1 MLDGAIPGALIIWDL
16 RGQLPSLLAFVPFI
30 PCSLFGRGRRR
41 KKVLL
46 DCTCSVAKT
55 GKIHFAPKWP
65 KGPKWNCTVVRS
77 SSKNIRYKIS
87 CVCVTY
93 IRQKATKGGTENY
106 SSFGRSPEVQVENG
120 FSPGRGP
127 KGLWAALRGE
137 ALYSM

>member
-1 MLDGAIPGALIIWDL
+1 MGNSH
-16 RGQLPSLLAFVPFI
+16 PSLPL
-30 PCSLFGRGRRR
+30 SLLFYVRSLGGGRR
-41 KKVLL
+41 KKALL
-46 DCTCSVAKT
+46 NCMCSVAKT

-77 SSKNIRYKIS
+77 SSKNIRYKIYS

-120 FSPGRGP
+120 FGPGRGT

-137 ALYSM
+137 ALYVVPSFNFFARTFW